1 MVDTQAL
8 AGIIVS
14 RGKTQKDVAEHLGMA
29 PKTFYSKMKKGVFGS
44 DEMEGM
50 MEYLDMEVAV
60 AIPVFFCKEG
70 HLTSD

>member
-14 RGKTQKDVAEHLGMA
+14 KGKTQKDVANHLGMA

-50 MEYLDMEVAV
+50 IDFLEMEMSV
-60 AIPVFFCKEG
+60 AIPVFFARKV
-70 HLTSD
+70 T

>member
-14 RGKTQKDVAEHLGMA
+14 KGKTQKDVANHLGMA

-50 MEYLDMEVAV
+50 IDFLEMEMSV
-60 AIPVFFCKEG
+60 AIPVFFANKV
-70 HLTSD
+70 T

>member
-14 RGKTQKDVAEHLGMA
+14 KGKTQKDVANHLGMA

-50 MEYLDMEVAV
+50 IDFLELEMSV
-60 AIPVFFCKEG
+60 AIPVFFANKV
-70 HLTSD
+70 T

>member
-14 RGKTQKDVAEHLGMA
+14 KGKTQKDVANHLGMA

-50 MEYLDMEVAV
+50 IDFLDMEMSV
-60 AIPVFFCKEG
+60 AIPVFFANKV
-70 HLTSD
+70 T

>member
-1 MVDTQAL
+1 MVDTQTL

-14 RGKTQKDVAEHLGMA
+14 KGKTQKDVAHHLGMA

-50 MEYLDMEVAV
+50 IDFLDMEMSV
-60 AIPVFFCKEG
+60 AIPVFFANKV
-70 HLTSD
+70 T